1 MFKINGNLIK
11 RKILSKYKYF
21 IKKENNKITVDCINM
36 FANEMNIYPRTVFNI
51 INGKLSVPTLLK
63 TMEILD
69 IEPREIF
76 IKVEE

>member
-1 MFKINGNLIK
+1 MFKVNGNLIK

-36 FANEMNIYPRTVFNI
+36 FADEMNIYPRSVFNI
-51 INGKLSVPTLLK
+51 INGKLSVPMLIK
-63 TMEILD
+63 TMEVLE

-76 IKVEE
+76 IKIED